1 MTKVLNRYTA
11 IIEAIFEQR
20 YRPDAQQVSFSRQ
33 DIIDAAGKLGIA
45 LPKNVGDVLYSFR
58 YRADL
63 PDSITKY
70 APDGFEWVIRSVG
83 KGQYQFAL
91 SANAQILPSRLLAE
105 TKVLDATPGI
115 ITRYAIGDEQG
126 LLARLRYNRLIGT
139 FTGVTCY
146 SLQNHLRTF
155 VKGIGQVETDELYV
169 GVDRRGA
176 HYVLPVQAKG
186 GTDKLGII
194 QIEQDI
200 AMCEQKFRGAICRP
214 IAAQF
219 IDSSSVALFVFEQ
232 TDNGV
237 RITAERH
244 YRLVESANLEPDEL
258 ASYRTRPE

>member
-1 MTKVLNRYTA
+1 MTKRPNRYTA
-11 IIEAIFEQR
+11 IIEAIFQQY
-20 YRPDAQQVSFSRQ
+20 YRSEARQVDFSRQ
-33 DIIDAAGKLGIA
+33 DIIDSAGRLGIA
-45 LPKNVGDVLYSFR
+45 LPKNIGDVLYSFR

-70 APDGFEWVIRSVG
+70 APDGYEWVIRSVG
-83 KGQYQFAL
+83 KGQYQFSL
-91 SANAQILPSRLLAE
+91 SANAQILPSKLLAE

-115 ITRYAIGDEQG
+115 ISRYAVGDEQG
-126 LLARLRYNRLIGT
+126 LLARLRYNRLIDT

-176 HYVLPVQAKG
+176 HYVLPVQAKS

-200 AMCEQKFRGAICRP
+200 AMCEQKFGSAICRP

-219 IDSSSVALFVFEQ
+219 IDSSLIAIFAFES
-232 TDNGV
+232 TVSGV

-244 YRLVESANLEPDEL
+244 YRLVESANLGPEEL
-258 ASYRTRPE
+258 ASYQTRPE